1 MADRSPACKSRPG
14 EPANSESVLSDSDD
28 LQRDWRVGQRQRL
41 RRSGAVVASEVA
53 AIKGKIAYLFL
64 ERHAALRLAMDDFP
78 VRLFSSFKAS
88 EGLAPF
94 VALDASV
101 FARLFS
107 TDVVRPRASVV
118 ANSKEPHPSPAR
130 ELGSGSDLSA
140 QTAGK

>member
-14 EPANSESVLSDSDD
+14 EPANSESVLSDSND
-28 LQRDWRVGQRQRL
+28 LQRDWRVADSPNANAL
-41 RRSGAVVASEVA
+41 RRSAAVVASEVA

-107 TDVVRPRASVV
+107 TDVVRPRASIVV
-118 ANSKEPHPSPAR
+118 DSKEPHPSPAQ
-130 ELGSGSDLSA
+130 ELGRG
-140 QTAGK
+140 QT